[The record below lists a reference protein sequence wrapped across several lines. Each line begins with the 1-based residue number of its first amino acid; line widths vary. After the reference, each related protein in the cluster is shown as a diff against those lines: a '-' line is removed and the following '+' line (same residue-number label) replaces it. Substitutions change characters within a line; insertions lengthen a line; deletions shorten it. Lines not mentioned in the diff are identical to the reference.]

1 MTSSSISTVTIADIE
16 AAAERLKG
24 KAVRTPLLTSPALDE
39 RVGGRVLIKPEIL
52 QRTGSFKFR
61 GAYNRISS
69 LPADAP
75 EKGVLAY
82 SSGNHAQG
90 VALAAK
96 LLGIPATIIMPADAP
111 AIKVANTK
119 GYGAEVIHYDR
130 FGDSRE
136 EVAEKILAER
146 GSYLVKPY
154 DDAYVIAGQ
163 GTVGLEIAEQAAS
176 LGAAPDA
183 VLSCCGGGGLTAGV
197 ATAVSAKIPGAS
209 MHLVEPAGFDD
220 TARSLVSGRWEQNDP
235 SARSICDALLSP
247 MPGKITLPINQA
259 LVTSGLSVTD
269 DEVRLAMAYA
279 FKVLKLVVEPGGA
292 VTLAALLAGK
302 IDCRNRTLA
311 IILSGGNVDWERTEE
326 ALRSAKI

>member
-1 MTSSSISTVTIADIE
+1 MNSSNLSTVTLADVE
-16 AAAERLKG
+16 AAAARLKG
-24 KAVRTPLLTSPALDE
+24 KALRTPLLSSPALDE

-61 GAYNRISS
+61 GAYNKISS
-69 LPADAP
+69 LPEDAQ

-119 GYGAEVIHYDR
+119 GYGAQVVHYDR
-130 FGDSRE
+130 FGESRDA
-136 EVAEKILAER
+136 VAEKILEKT

-154 DDAYVIAGQ
+154 DDPYVIAGQ
-163 GTVGLEIAEQAAS
+163 GTVGLEIAEQSAEMDVT
-176 LGAAPDA
+176 LDA

-197 ATAVSAKIPGAS
+197 ATAVTAKIPGVS

-220 TARSLVSGRWEQNDP
+220 TARSLVSGRWERNDP
-235 SARSICDALLSP
+235 ASRSICDALLSP
-247 MPGKITLPINQA
+247 EPGQITLPINQA
-259 LVTSGLSVTD
+259 LVRSGIAVTD
-269 DEVRLAMAYA
+269 DEVRMAMAYA

-292 VTLAALLAGK
+292 VTLAAILSGK
-302 IDCRNRTLA
+302 MDCSGRNLA

-326 ALRSAKI
+326 ALRSAVI

>member
-1 MTSSSISTVTIADIE
+1 MTSSKISTVTIADVE
-16 AAAERLKG
+16 AAAGRLKG
-24 KAVRTPLLTSPALDE
+24 KAVRTPILTSPALDE
-39 RVGGRVLIKPEIL
+39 RVGGRILIKPEIL

-61 GAYNRISS
+61 GAYNKISS
-69 LPADAP
+69 LPEDAR

-119 GYGAEVIHYDR
+119 GYGAQVIHYDR
-130 FGDSRE
+130 FGESRE
-136 EVAEKILAER
+136 VVAEKILSER

-154 DDAYVIAGQ
+154 DDPFVIAGQ
-163 GTVGLEIAEQAAS
+163 GTVGLEIAEQSAE
-176 LGAAPDA
+176 LGTPPDA
-183 VLSCCGGGGLTAGV
+183 VLACCGGGGLTAGV
-197 ATAVSAKIPGAS
+197 ATAVTAKIPGAK

-220 TARSLVSGRWEQNDP
+220 TARSLVSGRWEKNDP
-235 SARSICDALLSP
+235 AARSICDALLSP
-247 MPGKITLPINQA
+247 EPGKITLPINQE
-259 LVTSGLSVTD
+259 LVTSGIAVTD

-302 IDCRNRTLA
+302 IDCRDRTLA

-326 ALRSAKI
+326 ALRSAAV